1 MTLQQFLELDETDQ
15 MAALI
20 EFGNLLAQHTEDN
33 KRIFIYHLDSF
44 YVSASY
50 HSTTDQFCGIT
61 CYQEMND
68 LVFHHRKNIMLINPA
83 ERL

>member
-1 MTLQQFLELDETDQ
+1 MTLQQFHELDETDQ

-33 KRIFIYHLDSF
+33 KRIFIYHMDSF
-44 YVSASY
+44 YVSTSY
-50 HSTTDQFCGIT
+50 HLETDQFCDIS
-61 CYQEMND
+61 CYQEINN
-68 LVFHHRKNIMLINPA
+68 LVLHHRKNIVLINPA